1 MAGYGDDTAFAAWL
15 TGVGYALPV
24 TAPAPAVLRQRGSDY
39 IDAVYGARFIGY
51 PTGGVTQERAWP
63 RTEACWRGGAIDP
76 AAIPVQVVTASYYA
90 AYQEAV
96 SPGSLAALTSSSGAV
111 KREKVGDLEVEYAGA
126 GGSAS
131 IKTTAPILST
141 VDGLLA
147 PFLTLDPAITPVWMA
162 AIG

>member
-1 MAGYGDDTAFAAWL
+1 MAGYGSDGEFATWMASL
-15 TGVGYALPV
+15 GYTLPG
-24 TAPAPAVLRQRGSDY
+24 TAPTPAVLRQRGSDY

-63 RTEACWRGGAIDP
+63 RTEACWRGGVIDP

-96 SPGSLAALTSSSGAV
+96 VPGSLAALTSSSGAV
-111 KREKVGDLEVEYAGA
+111 KREKVGDLEVEYADA

-131 IKTTAPILST
+131 VKTTAPILST

-147 PFLTLDPAITPVWMA
+147 PFLTLDPAITPAWMA
-162 AIG
+162 AVG